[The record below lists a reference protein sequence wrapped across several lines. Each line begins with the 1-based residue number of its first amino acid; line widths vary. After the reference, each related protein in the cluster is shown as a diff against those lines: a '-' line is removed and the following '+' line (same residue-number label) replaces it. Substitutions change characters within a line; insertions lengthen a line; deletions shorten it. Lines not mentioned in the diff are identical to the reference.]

1 MTQGTAMNASDRVVP
16 IKAGY
21 DLWSA
26 TYDVYPN
33 STVAIDDRAFPPL
46 WAHLQNQ
53 AVIEIGVG
61 TGRHTRRL
69 LAQGN
74 RVTGIDV
81 SSGMLAKLREKL
93 GPIDQLRLIEG
104 DFLRLDPASLGRFDA
119 LVAALVLEHV
129 RDLPSFFQQAAHV
142 LVPGGQV
149 YVSEIHPDRAAQ
161 GTLANFT
168 TDDGQAHHL
177 DSVYHP
183 SAAIEAAAAAAGL
196 MDLVRTDSFGD
207 AQLAAANPNWIRHQG
222 KPLTR
227 MWRWRRA

>member
-1 MTQGTAMNASDRVVP
+1 MNPSERNVAV
-16 IKAGY
+16 KAGY

-26 TYDVYPN
+26 TYDVTLN

-46 WAHLQNQ
+46 WNAVQHQ

-69 LAQGN
+69 LRQHN

-81 SSGMLAKLREKL
+81 SAGMLAVLREKL
-93 GPIDQLRLIEG
+93 GPTDQLRLIEG
-104 DFLRLDPASLGRFDA
+104 DFLRLEPAALGTFDT

-129 RDLPSFFQQAAHV
+129 RDLAGFFRQAALV
-142 LVPGGQV
+142 LGPDASVF
-149 YVSEIHPDRAAQ
+149 VSEIHPERAAQ

-183 SAAIEAAAAAAGL
+183 SAVIEAAAAGAGF
-196 MDLVRTDSFGD
+196 VAVARTDALGD
-207 AQLAAANPNWIRHQG
+207 RQLAAANADWIRHQG

-227 MWRWRRA
+227 MWHWRKPV

>member
-1 MTQGTAMNASDRVVP
+1 MNPSDNLVP

-26 TYDVYPN
+26 TYDTYPN
-33 STVAIDDRAFPPL
+33 STVAIDDRFFP
-46 WAHLQNQ
+46 LQW

-81 SSGMLAKLREKL
+81 SAGMLAKLREKL
-93 GPIDQLRLIEG
+93 GATDQLRLIEG
-104 DFLRLDPASLGRFDA
+104 DFLQLDPARLGHFDA

-129 RDLPSFFQQAAHV
+129 RDLVRFFAQTAQV
-142 LVPGGQV
+142 LVPGGSV
-149 YVSEIHPDRAAQ
+149 HVSEIHPARAAQ

-168 TDDGQAHHL
+168 TDDGQAHRL

-183 SAAIEAAAAAAGL
+183 SEAIAAAAGSAGL
-196 MDLVRTDSFGD
+196 RLVRRTDSFGD
-207 AQLAAANPNWIRHQG
+207 EHLSAAHPNWVRHHG
-222 KPLTR
+222 KPLTQ
-227 MWRWRRA
+227 MWLWSKPL